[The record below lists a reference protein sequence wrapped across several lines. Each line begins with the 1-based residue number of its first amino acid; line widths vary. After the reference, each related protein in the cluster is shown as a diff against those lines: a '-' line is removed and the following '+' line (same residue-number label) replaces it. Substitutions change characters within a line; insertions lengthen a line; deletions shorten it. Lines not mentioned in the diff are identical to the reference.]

1 MRISDWSS
9 DVCSSDLKIPQRFQH
24 ILGPGFLHHGQ
35 QYRETREQKQ
45 DQRLSRV
52 AQKEVGEPC
61 GKQQRQHRLAKHLE
75 RNPPWRALLLPR
87 KLVRPIPV
95 EPLTNLRCGQTIQ
108 RALNKGFLGH
118 MLSSFET
125 CSR

>member
-9 DVCSSDLKIPQRFQH
+9 DVCSSDL
-24 ILGPGFLHHGQ
+24 
-35 QYRETREQKQ
+35 REQKQ

-108 RALNKGFLGH
+108 RAQIGRA
-118 MLSSFET
+118 SCRERV
-125 CSR
+125 CRYV

>member
-52 AQKEVGEPC
+52 AQKEVGEHC

-95 EPLTNLRCGQTIQ
+95 DRKSTRL
-108 RALNKGFLGH
+108 K
-118 MLSSFET
+118 SSHSCAYSMPSFACKKKER
-125 CSR
+125 S